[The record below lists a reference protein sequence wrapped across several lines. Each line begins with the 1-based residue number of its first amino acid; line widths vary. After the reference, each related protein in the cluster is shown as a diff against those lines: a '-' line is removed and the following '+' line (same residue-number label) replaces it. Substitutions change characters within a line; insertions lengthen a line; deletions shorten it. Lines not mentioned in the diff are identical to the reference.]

1 MEGGWQ
7 GSPSRSQKASSGGA
21 LQWPGGKAR
30 VNGRGDKK
38 EWTVLV
44 SVKKVGSSGL
54 GERLEKGTRKR
65 EASRVPLRCFPGLA
79 G

>member
-1 MEGGWQ
+1 MAGEPEQKSEGQ
-7 GSPSRSQKASSGGA
+7 LGGA